1 MLQHQKHT
9 YLDQIKDMNQQ
20 INFFNLN
27 IINITLQIP
36 VSLIYNDKRSYTI
49 GISLIETDPP
59 QADRLIRLY
68 IFL

>member
-36 VSLIYNDKRSYTI
+36 VSLIYNDKQSYTI